1 MREVRDCVKLVA
13 DWVRT
18 PVKNEPGDCVKASG
32 FQDEDAQNLK
42 KLAALILSQAHVEF
56 PKQIIRELS
65 ACGNIV
71 VPRSVQQAFELLAD
85 NDATENFA
93 VLYSKIVAAENR
105 RALGTFFTP
114 SKYAESMILE
124 YDKKY
129 SPPERVVDVGAG
141 VGIFSEL
148 SMKYWK
154 QSQVHSI
161 DVNPITLGL
170 QAIGMARKANCSTNL
185 VLSDYQTWLKEDSGS
200 ETTLY
205 LGNPPYTRWQ
215 LIPKK
220 SRSGLLEQ
228 SGGLVKP
235 LANLSTLFFAMTLMK
250 LRPTDSLLMIL
261 PSSWTHARF
270 AAELRSWLRTQKYR
284 SISMRHADSW
294 QFEDAIVD
302 AVAVEIG
309 PQSSKKQNIT
319 LSGWDRQES
328 VVIERGG
335 ADGRFVS
342 GETRSAAHASKIDT
356 VKFARYAQ
364 VSRGMAT
371 GANSF
376 FIRSSAEWD
385 QLEIDKSY
393 RFPVV
398 RRLRAAA
405 GSSEPMIDDAEVLC
419 LNDYRRGTDHN
430 VDLLLDDGELRGL
443 NERYLC
449 SSRYIWFDLQS
460 ELRIPDVI
468 VSSFARER
476 FHIVENRNRM
486 AILNNLFGL
495 YWRCDVDE
503 CDKAYV
509 LKWMRSDS
517 GQQALRQSSS
527 PEGQGLLRLSPRLLM
542 QIVMCESE
550 FCDRVG
556 VKWSASV

>member
-18 PVKNEPGDCVKASG
+18 PAQNEQGDCVKARG

-42 KLAALILSQAHVEF
+42 KLAALILSQANVEF
-56 PKQIIRELS
+56 PKQIIQELS
-65 ACGNIV
+65 ACGHVV
-71 VPRSVQQAFELLAD
+71 VPRSVQQAFDVLAD
-85 NDATENFA
+85 NNATDNFA
-93 VLYSKIVAAENR
+93 VLYSKIVAAERR

-124 YDKKY
+124 YEKKY

-148 SMKYWK
+148 SMKHWK
-154 QSQVHSI
+154 QTQVHSI

-170 QAIGMARKANCSTNL
+170 QAIAMARKANYSTNL
-185 VLSDYQTWLKEDSGS
+185 VLSDYQTWLKEDPGS

-228 SGGLVKP
+228 SRGLVKP
-235 LANLSTLFFAMTLMK
+235 LANLSTLFFAMTLAK
-250 LRPTDSLLMIL
+250 LRPSDSLLMIL

-270 AAELRSWLRTQKYR
+270 AAELRSWLRAQEHR
-284 SISMRHADSW
+284 CISMRHADSW
-294 QFEDAIVD
+294 QFDDAIVD

-309 PQSSKKQNIT
+309 PASSKKQSIT
-319 LSGWDRQES
+319 ISGWDGQENAI
-328 VVIERGG
+328 IERGG
-335 ADGRFVS
+335 ADGRFLL
-342 GETRSAAHASKIDT
+342 GETGSVSHASKTDK
-356 VKFARYAQ
+356 VKFASYAR

-371 GANSF
+371 GANSYF
-376 FIRSSAEWD
+376 SRSSTEWD

-393 RFPVV
+393 RFPLV
-398 RRLRAAA
+398 RRLRAAT
-405 GSSEPMIDDAEVLC
+405 GSHEPMIDDAEVLC
-419 LNDYRRGTDHN
+419 LRDYRRGTDRK

-449 SSRYIWFDLQS
+449 SSRSIWFDLQS

-476 FHIVENRNRM
+476 FHIAENRNRM
-486 AILNNLFGL
+486 AISNNLFGL
-495 YWRCDVDE
+495 YWRSEVDKS
-503 CDKAYV
+503 DKAYV
-509 LKWMRSDS
+509 LNWMRSDA
-517 GQQALRQSSS
+517 GQQALRRSSS
-527 PEGQGLLRLSPRLLM
+527 PEGQGLFRLSPRLLM

-550 FCDRVG
+550 CCDKLG
-556 VKWSASV
+556 VKAVS